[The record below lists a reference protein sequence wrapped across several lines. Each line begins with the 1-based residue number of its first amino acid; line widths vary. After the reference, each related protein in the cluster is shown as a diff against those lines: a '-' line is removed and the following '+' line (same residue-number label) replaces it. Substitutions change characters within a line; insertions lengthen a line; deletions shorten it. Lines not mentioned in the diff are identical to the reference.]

1 MFTGRGPLSRN
12 NLSRKKPMNLFANL
26 DSLAVCAQLPSSIQF
41 DLAYLDPPYATGL
54 VFKTRDGVVAYEDK
68 FTVDELIA
76 MLEPRVAAIRDR
88 MSAQSSMFLHL
99 DGRAIYDAK
108 TMCDR
113 IFGRSAHQGEIIWV
127 PGNGA
132 KGKGFPSTHQTIL
145 VYSKGEFAW
154 NTNDPA
160 VREPFAEASIGRNF
174 KGKDD
179 SGRVFRDRTVNGKTY
194 RYYADE
200 GKAVGSVWTD
210 IPSMV
215 ANTPLGKEP
224 TGYPT
229 QKPERLLERII
240 VGACPQSGTVA
251 DLMCGSGT
259 TLVVAAR
266 LGRKFVGGDQGAAA
280 TLTTRARLAAAN
292 IECET
297 IEAFR

>member
-1 MFTGRGPLSRN
+1 
-12 NLSRKKPMNLFANL
+12 MNFLGHL
-26 DSLAVCAQLPSSIQF
+26 DALAACQHLRCDVCF
-41 DLAYLDPPYATGL
+41 DLVYLDPPYATGL
-54 VFKTRDGVVAYEDK
+54 VFKTRDGVVAYDDK

-88 MSAQSSMFLHL
+88 MSAHSSMFLHL

-132 KGKGFPSTHQTIL
+132 KGKGLPSTHQTIL
-145 VYSKGEFAW
+145 VYSKGEFTW

-194 RYYADE
+194 RYYADK

-259 TLVVAAR
+259 TLAVAAR
-266 LGRKFVGGDQGAAA
+266 LGRRFVGCDMGRAAYK
-280 TLTTRARLAAAN
+280 TTVARLAKN
-292 IECET
+292 NL
-297 IEAFR
+297 AFELIGGA